1 MNHALLAE
9 NIAYIYFLKKYGS
22 LRANEY
28 RRGHTIEFISKEVGK
43 AFVFD
48 FISEGIVY
56 RFKCKNGKVRVDK
69 PRGIA

>member
-28 RRGHTIEFISKEVGK
+28 RRGHTIELVSKEVGK

-48 FISEGIVY
+48 FLVERNVY
-56 RFKCKNGKVRVDK
+56 RFKCKDGKVRVTK
-69 PRGIA
+69 EVV